1 MSEFLDIV
9 HEDSDLL
16 VANKPADLVCHPTKQ
31 GPLSS
36 LISRARLH
44 CGETSRP
51 QLVNRLDRETSGLVL
66 LAKNEN
72 TARELRRL
80 FEGRAVVKTYLA
92 IVHGH
97 PSEEEEI
104 IDAPLGP
111 DERSAVAIKNTVRPD
126 GQPAQTAVR
135 VLRRFTRAEGDFTL
149 LSVQPLTGRKHQIR
163 IHLAHVGHPIVGD
176 KIYGGD
182 ERLYLDFVESRLDD
196 AQRARLLL
204 LNQAL
209 HAARLQFEWRGSA
222 VDFAASPGDDFADFL
237 RPESGTCCAEGNL

>member
-1 MSEFLDIV
+1 MSALLNIV
-9 HEDSDLL
+9 HEDPDLL
-16 VANKPADLVCHPTKQ
+16 VVNKPADLVCHPTKQ

-44 CGETSRP
+44 CGDAIRP

-66 LAKNEN
+66 LAKNEES
-72 TARELRRL
+72 ARELRRL
-80 FEGRAVVKTYLA
+80 FESRAVSKTYLA

-97 PSEEEEI
+97 LREESVI

-126 GQPAQTAVR
+126 GQPAQTTAH
-135 VLRRFTRAEGDFTL
+135 VLQRFSRAEGDFTL

-163 IHLAHVGHPIVGD
+163 IHLAHLGHPVVGD

-182 ERLYLDFVESRLDD
+182 ERLYLDFVESRLTDE
-196 AQRARLLL
+196 QRLRLLL
-204 LNQAL
+204 PSQAL
-209 HAARLQFEWRGSA
+209 HAARLQFEWRNA
-222 VDFAASPGDDFADFL
+222 PVEFAAPPWKDFADFL
-237 RPESGTCCAEGNL
+237 LPESGI